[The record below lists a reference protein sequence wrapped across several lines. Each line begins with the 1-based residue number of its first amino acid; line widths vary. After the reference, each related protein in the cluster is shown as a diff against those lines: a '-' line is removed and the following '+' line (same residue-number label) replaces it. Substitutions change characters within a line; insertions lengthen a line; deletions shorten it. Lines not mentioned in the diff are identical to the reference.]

1 MVDHLVLKGI
11 HTMSNAV
18 ITGAASG
25 FGRALAIVLAKRRWK
40 ILIAD
45 INRAGME
52 ETLTMVRKVGGEGEV
67 FECDVSK
74 PEDVQRMAD
83 YSFSTWKRVDL
94 LINNAG
100 VVSCGFVGSIPLED
114 WRWCVDINFWGM
126 LYGCHSFIPGMKA
139 QGGGHIINVASSA
152 GIFSLMEM
160 SPYNVTKAA
169 VISLSETMR
178 TELAPHKIGVTVA
191 CPMFFNTNL
200 LDNMR
205 YNDPWQHELAH
216 SAFKHSRMNA
226 EKVAEKTLRA
236 YEKNSLYVIPQF
248 TGKYYWILKRISPS
262 IFYGVISYAMKKGYG
277 EKMIFFLT
285 RIGMM

>member
-1 MVDHLVLKGI
+1 
-11 HTMSNAV
+11 MSNAV
-18 ITGAASG
+18 ITGAGSG
-25 FGRALAIVLAKRRWK
+25 FGRALALVLARQGWK

-52 ETLTMVRKVGGEGEV
+52 ETLAMVRKAGGEGEV

-74 PEDVQRMAD
+74 KEDVQRMAD
-83 YSFSTWKRVDL
+83 YSFSTWKRIDL

-100 VVSCGFVGSIPLED
+100 VVSCGFVGDIPLED
-114 WRWCVDINFWGM
+114 WSWCVGINFWGM

-152 GIFSLMEM
+152 GLFSLMEM
-160 SPYNVTKAA
+160 GPYNVTKAA

-178 TELAPHKIGVTVA
+178 QELALHKIGVTVT
-191 CPMFFNTNL
+191 CPMFFNTHL

-205 YNDPWQHELAH
+205 YRDQFQSEFAH
-216 SAFKHSRMNA
+216 LVFEHGRLNA
-226 EKVAEKTLRA
+226 EEVAEKTIRA
-236 YEKNSLYVIPQF
+236 YEKNKLYVIPQI
-248 TGKYYWILKRISPS
+248 TGKFYWILKRCAPS

-277 EKMIFFLT
+277 EKLLLFLT

>member
-1 MVDHLVLKGI
+1 
-11 HTMSNAV
+11 MSNAV
-18 ITGAASG
+18 ITGAGSG
-25 FGRALAIVLAKRRWK
+25 FGRALALVLARRGWK

-52 ETLTMVRKVGGEGEV
+52 ETLAMVREAGGEGEV

-74 PEDVQRMAD
+74 KEDVQRMAD
-83 YSFSTWKRVDL
+83 YSFSTWKKIDL

-100 VVSCGFVGSIPLED
+100 VVSCGFVGDIPLED
-114 WRWCVDINFWGM
+114 WSWCVGINFWGM

-152 GIFSLMEM
+152 GLFSLMEM
-160 SPYNVTKAA
+160 GPYNVTKAA
-169 VISLSETMR
+169 VISLSETLR
-178 TELAPHKIGVTVA
+178 QELALHKIGVTVT
-191 CPMFFNTNL
+191 CPMFFNTHL

-205 YNDPWQHELAH
+205 YRDQFQSEFAH
-216 SAFKHSRMNA
+216 SAFEHGRLNA
-226 EKVAEKTLRA
+226 EEVAEKTIKA
-236 YEKNSLYVIPQF
+236 YEKNKLYVIPQI
-248 TGKYYWILKRISPS
+248 TGKFYWVLKRCAPS

-277 EKMIFFLT
+277 EKLALFLT